1 MVSNRQL
8 VAVLVLSLVFLVIAV
23 VMSTTDA
30 RVYYVVDPESVI
42 NMYAN
47 NSNMTFAVTPHG

>member
-8 VAVLVLSLVFLVIAV
+8 VAVLVLSLVFLGIAV
-23 VMSTTDA
+23 VMSTTEG

-47 NSNMTFAVTPHG
+47 NSNMTFTVTPDG